1 MDIIGVVPKGISVKT
16 VMQYLCGSM
25 IKKKLQRIKKKLI
38 LNCYV
43 EGMGIRSLCRVFKV
57 ATKTLRKWIST
68 EGEEFKQPDISEEK
82 FVSCDEMWTFVGKK
96 EEKSWIWLVYS
107 KMTQRVLGVY
117 IGNRGQESAKKL
129 IEQVENMKLYCT
141 DNWDAYNKAIDGSKR
156 EIGKRNTQDIERFN
170 LNMRMWLA
178 RLVRRTI
185 KFSKSIE
192 MLKASVNMVVNR
204 YNERISHQLLWNT

>member
-1 MDIIGVVPKGISVKT
+1 MRHRPSCKKCGGIDTVKNGHNRCGTQRYKCKNCHAVFVWKYDKEKTPKN
-16 VMQYLCGSM
+16 
-25 IKKKLQRIKKKLI
+25 KKKLI

-117 IGNRGQESAKKL
+117 I
-129 IEQVENMKLYCT
+129 
-141 DNWDAYNKAIDGSKR
+141 
-156 EIGKRNTQDIERFN
+156 
-170 LNMRMWLA
+170 
-178 RLVRRTI
+178 
-185 KFSKSIE
+185 
-192 MLKASVNMVVNR
+192 
-204 YNERISHQLLWNT
+204 